1 MENREI
7 VELAKIDK
15 KLWQIATFGLLSI
28 VIIGLLVLGFFAN
41 KKDARRVYEWL
52 VEQYKKDK
60 KPIDFTKPRNIGRTL
75 PRPSFIRAL
84 EFLADEPR
92 NVRKQTA

>member
-1 MENREI
+1 MKNKI
-7 VELAKIDK
+7 PKWINVEDLRYFIKVGKRGKPHDI
-15 KLWQIATFGLLSI
+15 
-28 VIIGLLVLGFFAN
+28 GFFAN